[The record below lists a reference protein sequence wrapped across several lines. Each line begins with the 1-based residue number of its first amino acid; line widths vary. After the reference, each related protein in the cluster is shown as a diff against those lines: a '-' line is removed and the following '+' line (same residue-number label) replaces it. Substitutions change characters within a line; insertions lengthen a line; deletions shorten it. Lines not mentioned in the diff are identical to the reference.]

1 MRSSG
6 RTHLP
11 LGIKLSYGLGTPFV
25 RVVYARAYGPQNFLW
40 LSDIALG
47 LTTAAV
53 ITESRLAASMAA
65 VGVLPLELAWNI
77 DFAARGKLM
86 GLAAYMFDSKLP
98 AGLRALSLFHV
109 ALPPTLIWLLQK
121 SGYNRRAFAIQCG
134 VTWIALTL
142 SYALTDPQ
150 QNINWV
156 FGPGSKPQR
165 RLPALL
171 YLVLVMVGFPV
182 LAHWPTHLGA
192 RPGNGWTA
200 RWVAPD
206 EARWRLLT
214 SMPQAWRGCARCKSS
229 PTRWRPSESREG
241 GVAGSLWPV

>member
-1 MRSSG
+1 MRSSSRAG
-6 RTHLP
+6 VP
-11 LGIKLSYGLGTPFV
+11 LGVKLIYGLGTPFV
-25 RVVYARAYGPQNFLW
+25 GAVYARAYGPQNFLW

-47 LTTAAV
+47 LTTAAL
-53 ITESRLAASMAA
+53 ITESRLPASMAA

-109 ALPPTLIWLLQK
+109 ALPPTLIWLLQRL
-121 SGYNRRAFAIQCG
+121 GYDRRAFAIQCG
-134 VTWIALTL
+134 VTWTTLTL

-165 RLPALL
+165 RLPPLL
-171 YLVLVMVGFPV
+171 YLALVMVGFAV
-182 LAHWPTHLGA
+182 LAHWPTHLLLKRLFPTSPAGQGSWSWA
-192 RPGNGWTA
+192 RVRTA
-200 RWVAPD
+200 
-206 EARWRLLT
+206 L
-214 SMPQAWRGCARCKSS
+214 S
-229 PTRWRPSESREG
+229 
-241 GVAGSLWPV
+241 